1 MKLAK
6 LEPSSRVEGRW
17 LVWLEDGTLLRVGE
31 ADVVSFSLYAG
42 MELSESQ
49 LEGLQQAQEQAKLKN
64 KALTLLSARPMS
76 QRELERKLC
85 APPRR
90 KGVAPQEGEEQ
101 RQQRQEMAQQVA
113 QRMAQVGLVNDQEY
127 ACSVVR
133 HYSRKGYG
141 PAKIRDELYRR
152 GVPREFWDQAMEEM
166 DQGDEKLRALVDKK
180 LRGAAPTREEL
191 KKVSAY
197 LARRGFGWEE
207 ISRVLRDVEREAE

>member
-17 LVWLEDGTLLRVGE
+17 LVWLEDGTLLRIGE

-42 MELSESQ
+42 MELDETQ
-49 LEGLQQAQEQAKLKN
+49 LDGLRMAQEQAKLKQ
-64 KALTLLSARPMS
+64 KALSLLSARPMS
-76 QRELERKLC
+76 QRELERKLS
-85 APPRR
+85 ANPRK
-90 KGVAPQEGEEQ
+90 KGMPEEGEEQ
-101 RQQRQEMAQQVA
+101 REQRRDMAQQVA
-113 QRMAQVGLVNDQEY
+113 QRMAQVGLVNDREY
-127 ACSVVR
+127 ASTVVR

-152 GVPREFWDQAMEEM
+152 GVPRELWDQAMEELNQD
-166 DQGDEKLRALVDKK
+166 DQQLRALVEKK
-180 LRGAAPTREEL
+180 LRGAVPTREEL

-207 ISRVLRDVEREAE
+207 ISRVLRQVEEEAE

>member
-1 MKLAK
+1 MKLLK

-17 LVWLEDGTLLRVGE
+17 LVWLDNGTLLRLGE

-42 MELSESQ
+42 MELGEEQ
-49 LEGLQQAQEQAKLKN
+49 LEALQQAQEKAKMKN
-64 KALTLLSARPMS
+64 KALTLLAARPMS
-76 QRELERKLC
+76 QRELERKLS
-85 APPRR
+85 AKPPR
-90 KGVAPQEGEEQ
+90 KGEPQEGEEQ
-101 RQQRQEMAQQVA
+101 RQQRRDMAQEVA
-113 QRMAQVGLVNDQEY
+113 QRMAQVGLVDDQEY
-127 ACSVVR
+127 AATVVR

-152 GVPREFWDQAMEEM
+152 GVPRELWDQAMEER
-166 DQGDEKLRALVDKK
+166 DQGDDKLRALVEKK

-207 ISRVLRDVEREAE
+207 ISRVLSQVEQEAE

>member
-17 LVWLEDGTLLRVGE
+17 LVWLEDGTLLRIGE

-42 MELSESQ
+42 MELDETQ
-49 LEGLQQAQEQAKLKN
+49 LDGLRMAQEQAKLKQ
-64 KALTLLSARPMS
+64 KALSLLSARPMS
-76 QRELERKLC
+76 QRELERKLS
-85 APPRR
+85 AKSPRTR
-90 KGVAPQEGEEQ
+90 DPQEGEEQ
-101 RQQRQEMAQQVA
+101 RQQRRELAQEVA
-113 QRMAQVGLVNDQEY
+113 QRMAQVGLVDDREY
-127 ACSVVR
+127 ASTVVR

-152 GVPREFWDQAMEEM
+152 GVPREFWEEAMEELNQ
-166 DQGDEKLRALVDKK
+166 DDRQLRALVEKK
-180 LRGAAPTREEL
+180 LRGAVPTREEL

-207 ISRVLRDVEREAE
+207 ISRVLSQVEQEAE

>member
-17 LVWLEDGTLLRVGE
+17 LVWLEDGTLLRIGE

-42 MELSESQ
+42 MELDETQ
-49 LEGLQQAQEQAKLKN
+49 LDGLRMAQEQAKLKQ
-64 KALTLLSARPMS
+64 KALSLLSARPMS
-76 QRELERKLC
+76 QRELERKLS
-85 APPRR
+85 ANPRK
-90 KGVAPQEGEEQ
+90 KGMTEEGEEQ
-101 RQQRQEMAQQVA
+101 REQRRDMAQQVA
-113 QRMAQVGLVNDQEY
+113 QRMAQVGLVNDREY
-127 ACSVVR
+127 ASTVVR

-152 GVPREFWDQAMEEM
+152 GVPRELWDQAMEELNQ
-166 DQGDEKLRALVDKK
+166 DDRQLRALVEKK
-180 LRGAAPTREEL
+180 LRGAVPTREEL

-207 ISRVLRDVEREAE
+207 ISRVLRQVEEEAE

>member
-6 LEPSSRVEGRW
+6 LEPSSRIEGRW
-17 LVWLEDGTLLRVGE
+17 LVWLEDGTLLRIGE

-42 MELSESQ
+42 MELDETQ
-49 LEGLQQAQEQAKLKN
+49 LDGLHMAQEQAKLKQ

-76 QRELERKLC
+76 QRELERKLS
-85 APPRR
+85 ARPPR
-90 KGVAPQEGEEQ
+90 KGETPEGEEQ
-101 RQQRQEMAQQVA
+101 REQRRDMAQQVA
-113 QRMAQVGLVNDQEY
+113 QRMAQVGLVNDREY
-127 ACSVVR
+127 ASTVVR

-152 GVPREFWDQAMEEM
+152 GVPRALWDQAMEEL
-166 DQGDEKLRALVDKK
+166 DQGDEKLRTLVEKK
-180 LRGAAPTREEL
+180 LRGAVPTREEL

-207 ISRVLRDVEREAE
+207 ISRVLRQVEEEAE

>member
-17 LVWLEDGTLLRVGE
+17 LVWLEDGTLLRIGE

-42 MELSESQ
+42 MELDETQ
-49 LEGLQQAQEQAKLKN
+49 LDGLRMAQEQAKLKQ
-64 KALTLLSARPMS
+64 KALSLLSARPMS
-76 QRELERKLC
+76 QRELERKLS
-85 APPRR
+85 ANPRK
-90 KGVAPQEGEEQ
+90 KGMPEEGEEQ
-101 RQQRQEMAQQVA
+101 REQRRDMAQQVA
-113 QRMAQVGLVNDQEY
+113 QRMAQVGLVNDREY
-127 ACSVVR
+127 ASTVVR

-152 GVPREFWDQAMEEM
+152 GVPRELWDQAMEELKQ
-166 DQGDEKLRALVDKK
+166 DDRQLRALVEKK
-180 LRGAAPTREEL
+180 LRGAVPTREEL

-207 ISRVLRDVEREAE
+207 ISRVLRQVEEEAE

>member
-1 MKLAK
+1 M
-6 LEPSSRVEGRW
+6 
-17 LVWLEDGTLLRVGE
+17 WLEDGTLLRVGE

-76 QRELERKLC
+76 QRELERKLS

-90 KGVAPQEGEEQ
+90 KGALPQEGEEQ

-180 LRGAAPTREEL
+180 LRGAVPTREEL

>member
-42 MELSESQ
+42 MELDNSQ
-49 LEGLQQAQEQAKLKN
+49 LEGLKQAQEQAKLKN

-76 QRELERKLC
+76 QRELERKLS
-85 APPRR
+85 ARPG
-90 KGVAPQEGEEQ
+90 KGEQTEEEAQ
-101 RQQRQEMAQQVA
+101 QQRDMAQQVA
-113 QRMAQVGLVNDQEY
+113 QRMAQVGLVNDREY
-127 ACSVVR
+127 ASTVVR

-152 GVPREFWDQAMEEM
+152 GVPRELWDEALEEL
-166 DQGDEKLRALVDKK
+166 DQGDEQLRALVEKK
-180 LRGAAPTREEL
+180 LRGAEPTRDVL

-197 LARRGFGWEE
+197 LARRGFGWED
-207 ISRVLRDVEREAE
+207 ISRVLRQVEQEAE

>member
-6 LEPSSRVEGRW
+6 LEPSSRIEGRW

-42 MELSESQ
+42 MELSDSQ
-49 LEGLQQAQEQAKLKN
+49 LEGLKQAQEQAKLKN

-76 QRELERKLC
+76 QRELERKLS
-85 APPRR
+85 APFRR
-90 KGVAPQEGEEQ
+90 KGSEPEGEEQ

-127 ACSVVR
+127 ASTVVR

-166 DQGDEKLRALVDKK
+166 DQGDEKLRALVEKK
-180 LRGAAPTREEL
+180 LRGAVPTRDEL

-207 ISRVLRDVEREAE
+207 ISRVLRDVEQEAE

>member
-17 LVWLEDGTLLRVGE
+17 LVWLEDGTLLRIGE

-42 MELSESQ
+42 MELDETQ
-49 LEGLQQAQEQAKLKN
+49 LDGLRMAQEQAKLKQ
-64 KALTLLSARPMS
+64 KALSLLSARPMS
-76 QRELERKLC
+76 QRELERKLS
-85 APPRR
+85 ANPRK
-90 KGVAPQEGEEQ
+90 KGMPEEGEEQ
-101 RQQRQEMAQQVA
+101 REQRRDMAQQVA
-113 QRMAQVGLVNDQEY
+113 QRMAQVGLVNDREY
-127 ACSVVR
+127 ASTVVR

-152 GVPREFWDQAMEEM
+152 GVPRELWDQAMEELNQ
-166 DQGDEKLRALVDKK
+166 DDRQLRALVEKK
-180 LRGAAPTREEL
+180 LRGAVPTREEL

-207 ISRVLRDVEREAE
+207 ISRVLSQVEQEAE

>member
-1 MKLAK
+1 MKLLK

-17 LVWLEDGTLLRVGE
+17 LVWLDNGTLLRLGE

-42 MELSESQ
+42 MELGEEQ
-49 LEGLQQAQEQAKLKN
+49 LEALQQAQEKAKMKH
-64 KALTLLSARPMS
+64 KALTLLAARPMS
-76 QRELERKLC
+76 QRELERKLS
-85 APPRR
+85 AKPPR
-90 KGVAPQEGEEQ
+90 KGEPQEGEEQ
-101 RQQRQEMAQQVA
+101 RQQRRDMAQEVA
-113 QRMAQVGLVNDQEY
+113 QRMAQVGLVDDQEY
-127 ACSVVR
+127 AATVVR

-152 GVPREFWDQAMEEM
+152 GVPRELWDQAMEER
-166 DQGDEKLRALVDKK
+166 DQGDDKLRALVEKK

-207 ISRVLRDVEREAE
+207 ISRVLSQVEQEAE

>member
-17 LVWLEDGTLLRVGE
+17 LVWLEDGTLLRIGE

-42 MELSESQ
+42 MELDETQ
-49 LEGLQQAQEQAKLKN
+49 LDGLRMAQEQAKLKQ
-64 KALTLLSARPMS
+64 KALSLLSARPMS
-76 QRELERKLC
+76 QRELERKLS
-85 APPRR
+85 ANPRK
-90 KGVAPQEGEEQ
+90 KGMPEEGEEQ
-101 RQQRQEMAQQVA
+101 REQRRDMAQQVA
-113 QRMAQVGLVNDQEY
+113 QRMAQVGLVNDREY
-127 ACSVVR
+127 ASTVVR

-152 GVPREFWDQAMEEM
+152 GVPRELWDQAMEELN
-166 DQGDEKLRALVDKK
+166 QDERQLRALVEKR
-180 LRGAAPTREEL
+180 LRGAVPTREEL

-207 ISRVLRDVEREAE
+207 ISRVLRQVEEEAE

>member
-17 LVWLEDGTLLRVGE
+17 LVWLEDGTLLRIGE

-42 MELSESQ
+42 MELDETQ
-49 LEGLQQAQEQAKLKN
+49 LDGLRMAQEQAKLKQ
-64 KALTLLSARPMS
+64 KALSLLSARPMS
-76 QRELERKLC
+76 QRELERKLS
-85 APPRR
+85 ANPRK
-90 KGVAPQEGEEQ
+90 KGMQEEGEEQ
-101 RQQRQEMAQQVA
+101 REQRRDMAQQVA
-113 QRMAQVGLVNDQEY
+113 QRMAQVGLVNDREY
-127 ACSVVR
+127 ASTVVR

-152 GVPREFWDQAMEEM
+152 GVPRELWDQAMEELNQ
-166 DQGDEKLRALVDKK
+166 DDRQLRALVEKK
-180 LRGAAPTREEL
+180 LRGAVPTREEL

-207 ISRVLRDVEREAE
+207 ISRVQRQVEEEAE

>member
-17 LVWLEDGTLLRVGE
+17 LVWLEDGTLLRIGE

-42 MELSESQ
+42 MELDETQ
-49 LEGLQQAQEQAKLKN
+49 LDGLRMAQEQAKLKQ
-64 KALTLLSARPMS
+64 KALSLLSARPMS
-76 QRELERKLC
+76 QRELERKLS
-85 APPRR
+85 ANPRK
-90 KGVAPQEGEEQ
+90 KGMPEEGEEQ
-101 RQQRQEMAQQVA
+101 REQRRDMAQQVA
-113 QRMAQVGLVNDQEY
+113 QRMAQVGLVNDREY
-127 ACSVVR
+127 ASTVVR

-152 GVPREFWDQAMEEM
+152 GVPRELWDQAMEELNQ
-166 DQGDEKLRALVDKK
+166 DDRQLRALVEKK
-180 LRGAAPTREEL
+180 LRGAVPTREEL

-207 ISRVLRDVEREAE
+207 ISRVLRQVEEEGE